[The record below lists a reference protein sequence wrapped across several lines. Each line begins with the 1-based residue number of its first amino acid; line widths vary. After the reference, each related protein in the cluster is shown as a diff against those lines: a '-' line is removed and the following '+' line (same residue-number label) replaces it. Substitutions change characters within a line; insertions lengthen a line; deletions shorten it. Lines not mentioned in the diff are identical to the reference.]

1 MLLSIVIPL
10 AKGEGQ
16 WQRLCQD
23 FALLPDGSE
32 IIFVAAEGGY
42 MGEQLA
48 SLTQSFP
55 KLSWQLIYSPQGRG
69 IQLNK
74 GAALANHPFIW
85 FLHAD
90 SRITEDNIKALQTC
104 LANKN
109 SPNSLF
115 YFDLYFYDKTNWLL
129 KINEMGA
136 KFRSNVLG
144 LPFGDQGFFLAKETF
159 NSLGSYIED
168 APYGEDHLLVWQA
181 KHKGVK
187 LRRCPSQLA
196 TSARKYQDHSWC
208 SLTLKYQYLWTK
220 QAIPQLIKLIRIKLP
235 WSFF

>member
-1 MLLSIVIPL
+1 MNKPLLSIVIPL
-10 AKGEGQ
+10 AKGEDQ

-23 FALLPDGSE
+23 FDRLPEGSE
-32 IIFVAAEGGY
+32 IILVAVDGDDIGK
-42 MGEQLA
+42 QLA
-48 SLTQSFP
+48 SLKQNFS

-90 SRITEDNIKALQTC
+90 SQISQDNIKALLKC
-104 LANKN
+104 LAKTD
-109 SPNSLF
+109 SQKPLF
-115 YFDLYFYDKTNWLL
+115 YFDLYFYDKANWLL

-136 KFRSNVLG
+136 RFRSNVLG

-159 NSLGSYIED
+159 NTLGGYVEN

-181 KHKGVK
+181 KHQKVK
-187 LRRCPSQLA
+187 LRRCPSKLA
-196 TSARKYQDHSWC
+196 TSARKYQHHGWRA
-208 SLTLKYQYLWTK
+208 LTLKYQYLWPK
-220 QAIPQLIKLIRIKLP
+220 QAIPQLVKLIKIKL
-235 WSFF
+235 S

>member
-1 MLLSIVIPL
+1 MSKPLLSIVIPL

-23 FALLPDGSE
+23 FDLLPGGSE
-32 IIFVAAEGGY
+32 IIFVAAEGDY
-42 MGEQLA
+42 VGEQLA
-48 SLTQSFP
+48 NLKQGFP
-55 KLSWQLIYSPQGRG
+55 KLNWQLTYSPQGRG

-74 GAALANHPFIW
+74 GGALASLPFIW

-90 SRITEDNIKALQTC
+90 SQITQDNIKALLKC
-104 LANKN
+104 LSDKD
-109 SPNSLF
+109 SQNSLF
-115 YFDLYFYDKTNWLL
+115 YFDLYFYDKASGLL

-159 NSLGSYIED
+159 NTLGGYIED

-181 KHKGVK
+181 KHQGIK

-196 TSARKYQDHSWC
+196 TSARKYQHHGWR
-208 SLTLKYQYLWTK
+208 SLTLKYQYLWPK
-220 QAIPQLIKLIRIKLP
+220 QAIPQLVKLIRIKL
-235 WSFF
+235 S